1 MCLYYIY
8 IMIIC
13 LVFLNRS
20 AKMRYGATAQKKR
33 PYCAGAIG
41 RLRSRI
47 DGKAGNRRSQRAY
60 GAVRHSPNIAIGIGK
75 EKRRRV
81 FESSRGAKACV
92 RNSVVLGKSMKNAN
106 IVRKVE
112 VG

>member
-1 MCLYYIY
+1 MEAGVAFVEGQNASGEERRRRTLDDLEGECLSGSYE
-8 IMIIC
+8 II
-13 LVFLNRS
+13 R
-20 AKMRYGATAQKKR
+20 
-33 PYCAGAIG
+33 
-41 RLRSRI
+41 RSRI

-60 GAVRHSPNIAIGIGK
+60 GAVRHSPPNIAIGIGK